1 MKSRFASL
9 LSFFGVMGTIFYLT
23 FGSLGPWLSQILS
36 DGIHWWTGKFSLLL
50 EQLAVEPVFRSL
62 LVDGICAGVGSV
74 LSFLPV
80 IAVLFFCL
88 SVMESCGYLEYISFK
103 VDGLFQKSGLSG
115 FSLIPLLTGFGCS
128 VPAVMAAGKLPLPY
142 DRWLTISLIPFMSCS
157 AKLPVYTMVAQ
168 TFYGEKGIFII
179 GLLYLTGILTSIP
192 MALLFRRLYRL
203 RHFSP
208 DRPQPSKIPSFYP
221 SHSCSLRK
229 PDMGKALEAVRDNV
243 RDFSKKA
250 FTVIFLGSIVVWLLE
265 HFGLDLT
272 LVDCPEDSIL
282 AQLGKICSVFFTPLG
297 ISDWRIVSALIAGLS
312 AKEAIVSTL
321 AVMAGNPVGSAPF
334 QLFLNQI
341 FTPFTA
347 WIFMVFCLFY
357 VPCIAT
363 LTAVRKETGSWRYS
377 LMMLLFQLIF
387 AWILSF
393 LLYHFGLLLK

>member
-1 MKSRFASL
+1 
-9 LSFFGVMGTIFYLT
+9 
-23 FGSLGPWLSQILS
+23 
-36 DGIHWWTGKFSLLL
+36 
-50 EQLAVEPVFRSL
+50 
-62 LVDGICAGVGSV
+62 
-74 LSFLPV
+74 
-80 IAVLFFCL
+80 
-88 SVMESCGYLEYISFK
+88 
-103 VDGLFQKSGLSG
+103 
-115 FSLIPLLTGFGCS
+115 
-128 VPAVMAAGKLPLPY
+128 
-142 DRWLTISLIPFMSCS
+142 
-157 AKLPVYTMVAQ
+157 
-168 TFYGEKGIFII
+168 
-179 GLLYLTGILTSIP
+179 
-192 MALLFRRLYRL
+192 
-203 RHFSP
+203 
-208 DRPQPSKIPSFYP
+208 
-221 SHSCSLRK
+221 
-229 PDMGKALEAVRDNV
+229 MGKALEAVRDNV